1 VLVSDLAKAPAK
13 VGIDSLTQGFSNSA
27 STRANGGIG
36 EGGSPN
42 NTDIPGAYKGSGSLS
57 EAGAAPSFSAL
68 EADGMDVQADGWH
81 YLDLVAKSTPDLP
94 SKTPLKNESLD
105 PLARECGA
113 WALVGRC
120 RNGHAFAAKLYCGRE
135 WCSECREQVHRRR
148 IARWLPKAQQLESMG
163 YWDITFPPE
172 LRLLLRNKVILRKV
186 SKKAVAALRSELFV
200 ARCGKCGHVWG
211 FGITKASHIAKKCPS
226 CDCKKITIESFEGFP
241 RGLRRWHWFGDTP
254 GVYNPHLNI
263 IVEGKYLRGEKLEA
277 TKQAIRRALLPP
289 AMREHYN
296 LVINYSYTK
305 APGKM
310 YHILKYVTRAT
321 FLDYTWDDCM
331 ASRLWNFRN
340 TLSWGKWEGP
350 EVWPVHTRKL
360 KLAAASELQ
369 QNRCP
374 TCGEAIVWQ
383 KKPVDSTWLLV
394 WGARDIGAG
403 YYQLPD
409 IRPPPG

>member
-1 VLVSDLAKAPAK
+1 MLVSDLAKAPAK

-68 EADGMDVQADGWH
+68 EADGMDVQVDGRH
-81 YLDLVAKSTPDLP
+81 YLDLIAKSTPDLA
-94 SKTPLKNESLD
+94 SKTCLKIESLD

-113 WALVGRC
+113 WALVGQC
-120 RNGHAFAAKLYCGRE
+120 RNGHCFAAKLYCGRE
-135 WCSECREQVHRRR
+135 WCSECREQIHRRR

-163 YWDITFPPE
+163 YWVITFPLE
-172 LRLLLRNKVILRKV
+172 LRPLLRNKAILRKV
-186 SKKAVAALRSELFV
+186 GKKAVAVLRSE
-200 ARCGKCGHVWG
+200 G
-211 FGITKASHIAKKCPS
+211 FS
-226 CDCKKITIESFEGFP
+226 

-254 GVYNPHLNI
+254 GVYNPHLNV
-263 IVEGKYLRGEKLEA
+263 IVDGKYLRGEKLEA
-277 TKQAIRRALLPP
+277 VKQAIRGALLPRT
-289 AMREHYN
+289 MRQHYN

-310 YHILKYVTRAT
+310 YHTLKYVTRAT

-340 TLSWGKWEGP
+340 NLSWGKWEGP
-350 EVWPVHTRKL
+350 EVWPVNTRKL
-360 KLAAASELQ
+360 ELCAISELQ

-374 TCGEAIVWQ
+374 TCGEALRWRS
-383 KKPVDSTWLLV
+383 KPVDSIWLLI